1 MYGYASSGES
11 PEPFD
16 EISITFSADGQVQ
29 ILVTNHDESENYYS
43 DAMII
48 LSAKKFNKL
57 LKHLGYAK
65 KKFKPSRVVD
75 EVEEV

>member
-1 MYGYASSGES
+1 MYGYAKSGEE

-29 ILVTNHDESENYYS
+29 ILVTSNDLNENYYS
-43 DAMII
+43 DAMIV

-75 EVEEV
+75 EVAE